1 MLLYN
6 GTIARYQSMNVLNP
20 IVILIAKY
28 YQKET
33 KMPAKSKA
41 QQRFMGLCA
50 HNPEKARGKCPPKDV
65 AEEFAKTKTKN
76 LPEKKSSKKKS

>member
-1 MLLYN
+1 
-6 GTIARYQSMNVLNP
+6 
-20 IVILIAKY
+20 
-28 YQKET
+28 
-33 KMPAKSKA
+33 MPAKSKA

-50 HNPEKARGKCPPKDV
+50 HRPEKARGKCPPKDV